1 MKQPLPVHVGQR
13 NVKTA
18 LSASLCAL
26 IYYFLG
32 RNPAFACI
40 GAIFGMGADMEH
52 SRLHGGNRLFGTVI
66 GGFLGILVYR
76 IYLHLLPRTAGTTCC
91 SVPLLFGGIVVLII
105 LAQFFWGGA
114 VAARRGG
121 AVSAAV
127 LHRAGQLCLLL
138 PQPHAGH
145 RRGGGRCPC

>member
-40 GAIFGMGADMEH
+40 GAIFGL
-52 SRLHGGNRLFGTVI
+52 S
-66 GGFLGILVYR
+66 
-76 IYLHLLPRTAGTTCC
+76 
-91 SVPLLFGGIVVLII
+91 LIHI
-105 LAQFFWGGA
+105 
-114 VAARRGG
+114 
-121 AVSAAV
+121 
-127 LHRAGQLCLLL
+127 
-138 PQPHAGH
+138 
-145 RRGGGRCPC
+145 

>member
-40 GAIFGMGADMEH
+40 GAIFGMGPTW
-52 SRLHGGNRLFGTVI
+52 STPGS
-66 GGFLGILVYR
+66 
-76 IYLHLLPRTAGTTCC
+76 TAATAC
-91 SVPLLFGGIVVLII
+91 SAP
-105 LAQFFWGGA
+105 
-114 VAARRGG
+114 
-121 AVSAAV
+121 
-127 LHRAGQLCLLL
+127 
-138 PQPHAGH
+138 
-145 RRGGGRCPC
+145 